1 MRQQSCATVSS
12 HAGSRTLRVLSVC
25 ASDIMIVVCNDKL
38 YAALVHS
45 LFVLSSCVSREQ
57 ISSSKIYIDDGHS
70 LTSTDSGEQIHFPTG
85 ISSSKGYF
93 DDHGDP
99 RNYFV
104 YRLSHAEIE
113 AHHGRKQ
120 V

>member
-1 MRQQSCATVSS
+1 
-12 HAGSRTLRVLSVC
+12 
-25 ASDIMIVVCNDKL
+25 MIVEMR
-38 YAALVHS
+38 LVHS
-45 LFVLSSCVSREQ
+45 LSVSSSCVSREQ

-85 ISSSKGYF
+85 MSSSF